1 MKRRRQSSA
10 LVIAALLV
18 MVGCSRA
25 ATSPNTG
32 NAAGG
37 ANEDATAEP
46 GDKTDDTVTLVN
58 DMGGVGADV
67 TAADDGAD
75 ATAQDD
81 GSENGELPG
90 QCTEYG
96 ADLPMPGDPCDAV
109 GASKCTNL
117 DAYIFEDT
125 CSTCYYARTYCV
137 RPWRLECKENDEG
150 VLTWIK
156 ADNCPQLFTQDG
168 ECLTQELAI
177 TYASCQMQPD
187 GSGACCP
194 IGVQTGA
201 GGLCNDEDSLAGGLP
216 LTVKKRACLNSEE
229 ILQTHTQDLPVYSEC
244 AHAFPQC
251 RFKDYT
257 GDGCSTKNP
266 SVLCEVGKD
275 KWGEPE
281 CKCFSSTT
289 VPDETGLL
297 ICSTTCEQLGKKAG
311 DCAGRSWPPCG
322 DTRDGEP

>member
-1 MKRRRQSSA
+1 MNRRRQIPA
-10 LVIAALLV
+10 LMTTSVLLLTTA
-18 MVGCSRA
+18 CSRA
-25 ATSPNTG
+25 GSGPATGGPNDVD
-32 NAAGG
+32 AAEDVEAGQD
-37 ANEDATAEP
+37 ASTSDNEAP
-46 GDKTDDTVTLVN
+46 P
-58 DMGGVGADV
+58 
-67 TAADDGAD
+67 ADDVAD
-75 ATAQDD
+75 TNSTDSAGLEDVDESDAVPELCTKHA
-81 GSENGELPG
+81 GELPIPG
-90 QCTEYG
+90 Q
-96 ADLPMPGDPCDAV
+96 PCDSI
-109 GASKCTNL
+109 GATRCTNDQAYVIE
-117 DAYIFEDT
+117 DA
-125 CSTCYYARTYCV
+125 CSTCYYVRTQCQ
-137 RPWRLECKENDEG
+137 RPKMVVCEQHPDGSLEWVVHLCTDVVQPAEG
-150 VLTWIK
+150 CFPAGGNV
-156 ADNCPQLFTQDG
+156 
-168 ECLTQELAI
+168 
-177 TYASCQMQPD
+177 SCQVQPD
-187 GSGACCP
+187 GSGSCCP
-194 IGVQTGA
+194 LGVQTGA